1 MGEQTNQTHD
11 DKNKDER
18 PEESIEISIFELMG
32 EDDKPQQAAPT
43 ADPPIDNQLTPT
55 GSLGIE
61 IPDEIARPKG
71 PPVIYRSDLEAPK
84 RPSTIDDP
92 DATAV
97 QPKVAYPGETK
108 LPKAVPI
115 DISDAP
121 TQMYRPIKIESGD
134 IESGENTTRPHRPIS
149 PDLDRT
155 VKVDKPIPPVVP
167 KKPPTRETDA
177 RPVNQP
183 IRNNPRPSQ
192 QPVRQQ
198 PVRQQPVPQQ
208 PVRQQPIP
216 QQPVRQQPIPQQPVR
231 EPKKPRPVLVP
242 SAADGFQQ
250 NGTAVQRGR
259 GCWRKGFITLILLS
273 IFGFA
278 FAIIGASVGYIYI
291 ASDLPSPTELRANA
305 SRFETAKIY
314 DNQNNELY
322 ALADPNQGNRTYVTI
337 DQISQDLING
347 TIATEDSDFYDN
359 PGFSPYAIV
368 RAIYYAY
375 LEREIVSGASTITQQ
390 LARALLLDE
399 DERGQRTFTRKVR
412 EIILAAEIARTYEKD
427 TVMELY
433 LNEINYGNRAYGIQ
447 AAAETYFNK
456 SAADLTLAEASL
468 LAGLPQAPAYWNPIA
483 NPERALERQAV
494 VLGLMFDNGM
504 VAQADAQAAIND
516 MAVRIFN
523 LQPPNVTIKYPHA
536 VFYILQQLEEANDSQ
551 AIYRG
556 GLRIYTTIDP
566 AAQDLAEKTLANH
579 RTHIN
584 NFGANNASLV
594 SINPQTGEILALV
607 GSVDFNDEAISGQVN
622 MAVQP
627 RQPGSSIKPLVY
639 LAAMRK
645 GWTPATMIW
654 DVETQFPDGTN
665 PPYIPKNYDDR
676 FHGPLSLRQSLGNS
690 YNITA
695 VKALEYVGV
704 CEFLNFAISTMQL
717 NSLTNAGCEELGAS
731 TNYGL
736 ALSLGGG
743 EISSLDMVTAY
754 SIMANQGQLIPPY
767 TIRRIEDSQGNLL
780 YQREAPAVQQVISA
794 EDAYL
799 ITDILSDNNARQ
811 PSFGLNNN
819 LVVGGHPATAKT
831 GTSGTSRFDVRDGW
845 TIGYTPEIATAV
857 WVGNTDNQPVAEG
870 GSGYQMASPI
880 WNSYMSSYLA
890 NRVPQ
895 PFNRP
900 GGIIELVICAD
911 SGTIPGPGCTNSRTE
926 IFSQAILP
934 PDASQDF
941 RQSVQIDRWTG
952 LRANDSCSENIY
964 EAGFANIVA
973 YGNDNILDRERDLA
987 RNWLE
992 NTSAGQAWAQA
1003 RGIDIPLQLPPAG
1016 SCDQNTQRPKV
1027 EFTSPQPFS
1036 EVSGEIEFQG
1046 SANGPNVGGYFVD
1059 FGLSHNP
1066 EGWGRLLEPQ
1076 ANQVD
1081 NNVLFRWNT
1090 EEVGAGQVAV
1100 RVVLVGPDNPYTAE
1114 SDPVTAEAILPLTL
1128 LEPTST
1134 PTPTPTETATPTE
1147 TPTATPTNLPVTA
1160 TPTATIEVIVPT
1172 ATTEVVVPTATIE
1185 IIVPTATTEVVVP
1198 TATTEIIEPTV
1209 APEPTSYP

>member
-1 MGEQTNQTHD
+1 MGEQNNQPHD
-11 DKNKDER
+11 DNHDDDHESQEK
-18 PEESIEISIFELMG
+18 SIEISIFELMG
-32 EDDKPQQAAPT
+32 EDDKPKQTSGSAE
-43 ADPPIDNQLTPT
+43 PPIDNQLTPT

-61 IPDEIARPKG
+61 IPDEIERPKG
-71 PPVIYRSDLEAPK
+71 PPVIYRSDLEAPE
-84 RPSTIDDP
+84 RPATIDDQ
-92 DATAV
+92 DATSV

-108 LPKAVPI
+108 LPKPIPI
-115 DISDAP
+115 DITDAP
-121 TQMYRPIKIESGD
+121 TQLYRPIKVSSDD
-134 IESGENTTRPHRPIS
+134 IESGEKATRPHRPIS
-149 PDLDRT
+149 SNAERT
-155 VKVDKPIPPVVP
+155 VKVDRPIPPLAP
-167 KKPPTRETDA
+167 KKPPVRETDA
-177 RPVNQP
+177 RPSNQP
-183 IRNNPRPSQ
+183 IRAAQRPPP

-198 PVRQQPVPQQ
+198 PVRQPQASQQ
-208 PVRQQPIP
+208 PIRQQPIP
-216 QQPVRQQPIPQQPVR
+216 QQPIR
-231 EPKKPRPVLVP
+231 EPKRARPSPVP
-242 SAADGFQQ
+242 
-250 NGTAVQRGR
+250 TAVDDFQRSIPAPKGR
-259 GCWRKGFITLILLS
+259 SGCWRKGFITLILLS

-278 FAIIGASVGYIYI
+278 FAIIGASVGYIYV
-291 ASDLPSPTELRANA
+291 ASDLPEPTELRANA
-305 SRFETAKIY
+305 SNFETAKIY
-314 DNQNNELY
+314 DRFGNELY

-337 DQISQDLING
+337 DQISPDLING

-468 LAGLPQAPAYWNPIA
+468 LAGLPQAPAYWNPVA

-494 VLGLMFDNGM
+494 VLGLMFENGM
-504 VAQADAQAAIND
+504 ATQPDAQAAIND
-516 MAVRIFN
+516 MAVRIFD
-523 LQPPNVTIKYPHA
+523 LQPPDVTIKYPHA

-566 AAQDLAEKTLANH
+566 TAQDLAEQTLANH
-579 RTHIN
+579 RAHIN
-584 NFGANNASLV
+584 NFGADNASLV
-594 SINPQTGEILALV
+594 SINPQTGEVLALV
-607 GSVDFNDEAISGQVN
+607 GSVDFNDEAISGQIN

-627 RQPGSSIKPLVY
+627 RQPGSTIKPLVY
-639 LAAMRK
+639 LAAMRQ
-645 GWTPATMIW
+645 GWTPATLIW
-654 DVETQFPDGTN
+654 DVQTEFPDGTN
-665 PPYIPKNYDDR
+665 PPYVPKNYDDR

-704 CEFLNFAISTMQL
+704 CQFLDFAINTMQL
-717 NSLTNAGCEELGAS
+717 LSLTDAGCAEFGAAS
-731 TNYGL
+731 NYGL

-743 EISSLDMVTAY
+743 EISPLEMVTAY

-767 TIRRIEDSQGNLL
+767 TISKIEDSQGNVL
-780 YQREAPAVQQVISA
+780 YQREAPPVQQVISA
-794 EDAYL
+794 EEAYL

-811 PSFGLNNN
+811 PSFGPNNN
-819 LVVGGHPATAKT
+819 LVIGGHQATAKT
-831 GTSGTSRFDVRDGW
+831 GTSGTDRFDVRDAW

-890 NRVPQ
+890 SRNPL

-900 GGIIELVICAD
+900 GGIIELEICAD
-911 SGTIPGPGCTNSRTE
+911 SGTIPGSGCTNRRTE
-926 IFSQAILP
+926 IFNQTNLP

-952 LRANDSCSENIY
+952 LRANEFCSESLY

-973 YGNDNILDRERDLA
+973 YGNDNILDRERNSA

-992 NTSAGQAWAQA
+992 NSGAGQSWAQA
-1003 RGIDIPLQLPPAG
+1003 RGIGLPLQLPPSG
-1016 SCDQNTQRPKV
+1016 SCDANTPRPKI

-1046 SANGPNVGGYFVD
+1046 SANGPNAGGYFVD
-1059 FGLSHNP
+1059 FGLSHSP

-1076 ANQVD
+1076 ATQID
-1081 NNVLFRWNT
+1081 NGVLFRWDT
-1090 EEVGAGQVAV
+1090 AEIGAGQVAV
-1100 RVVLVGPDNPYTAE
+1100 RVVLIGPDNPYTAE
-1114 SDPVTAEAILPLTL
+1114 SDPVTAEAILPLTVI
-1128 LEPTST
+1128 EPTGT
-1134 PTPTPTETATPTE
+1134 PTPTPTETATPTATAE
-1147 TPTATPTNLPVTA
+1147 ATATDLPVPATE
-1160 TPTATIEVIVPT
+1160 TPTATIEIVIPTVAPTATAEVVVPT
-1172 ATTEVVVPTATIE
+1172 ATTEVIA
-1185 IIVPTATTEVVVP
+1185 PTATTEVVVP
-1198 TATTEIIEPTV
+1198 TATTEVIEPTV